1 MAAATVRRPA
11 YKDFLQP
18 ALHRRFSSS
27 AGLLL
32 GIGYL
37 YGIALANWNSL
48 LWSWFPIGPT
58 GVRGVLLA
66 FCGFVIIILRVA
78 QYHVGLRTSDSAFQ
92 TFVHH
97 AAKLQTA
104 EAIFTYVLSAYVFS
118 QVYLWSLSESAGL
131 EWITYF
137 MSDRARLNE
146 KTLFFTAHFVILGV
160 YQGLLHVFK
169 DVDHV
174 SLGVARPRNEDGDGG
189 SKGGDDSYWKRFA
202 DQMPLKVLWAF
213 NQSLVGLLLSIVVYQ
228 MFLRATLWRVMLLFL
243 RPIYNLPR
251 TNLLP
256 ASWPFS
262 FTSLSRSFIASFLLL
277 FLWTTGNLAF
287 STFLVKEPLKN
298 GKPLTSESKDPNGS
312 LLNGLKGKKL
322 AIQCF
327 AMWELAFIARD
338 YPERRAAIYEDLDRK
353 DGPMWSQVYG
363 ICLEVLKGLETRID
377 NHGKAPAPATPAAAP
392 VELKKRTTQPP
403 KEDAIFQ
410 GTPPKKN
417 FRVEVEKVVN
427 GVTTVPG
434 QGSQLSPMA
443 KRALATAKQQALK
456 VQKEVTGTEDTQTVF
471 RDLALKILNS
481 AVGWPFRQ
489 EYGRRLAHTVLGE
502 PYGEPSLYINATYA
516 LSQLAAHSLTEDK
529 YGNVQRDIATTIRS
543 LTAVTKKLDAF
554 ITTLSTHWTDVE
566 GKKESGEVR
575 TILDALK
582 ESLGLLVREFSPY
595 ARDLRLSMTDMR
607 LAREAAGVASPEQ
620 PSVPLETRQ
629 VR

>member
-1 MAAATVRRPA
+1 MAAAKVRSPA

-27 AGLLL
+27 AGILFA
-32 GIGYL
+32 IGYL

-48 LWSWFPIGPT
+48 LWSWFPIGPS
-58 GVRGVLLA
+58 GVRGVILGL
-66 FCGFVIIILRVA
+66 CGFAIIILRVA
-78 QYHVGLRTSDSAFQ
+78 QYHVGQRTSDSAFQ

-97 AAKLQTA
+97 AAKIQTV

-118 QVYLWSLSESAGL
+118 QVYLWSISESAGL

-146 KTLFFTAHFVILGV
+146 KTIFFTAHFIILGF

-169 DVDHV
+169 DLDHV
-174 SLGVARPRNEDGDGG
+174 SLGVARPRNRRINGNGDPEDPP
-189 SKGGDDSYWKRFA
+189 WKRFR
-202 DQMPLKVLWAF
+202 DQIPLKLLWTL
-213 NQSLVGLLLSIVVYQ
+213 NQSLVGLVLSIVVYQ
-228 MFLRATLWRVMLLFL
+228 LFLRATVWRIMLTFL

-262 FTSLSRSFIASFLLL
+262 FTSLSRSFIASFMLV
-277 FLWTTGNLAF
+277 FLWTMGNVAF

-312 LLNGLKGKKL
+312 LLNGLKSKKL
-322 AIQCF
+322 AIQSF

-338 YPERRAAIYEDLDRK
+338 YPERRALIFADLDRK
-353 DGPMWSQVYG
+353 DAPMWSHIYG
-363 ICLEVLKGLETRID
+363 VCMEVLKGLETRID
-377 NHGKAPAPATPAAAP
+377 NYGKAPAPAAPVAAP
-392 VELKKRTTQPP
+392 IEPKKRTTQAP

-427 GVTTVPG
+427 SVATVPG
-434 QGSQLSPMA
+434 QGSQLSPIA

-456 VQKEVTGTEDTQTVF
+456 VQREVTGTEDTQTVF
-471 RDLALKILNS
+471 RDLALKVLDS

-489 EYGRRLAHTVLGE
+489 EYSRRLAHAVLGG
-502 PYGEPSLYINATYA
+502 PYGEPSLYINAAYA
-516 LSQLAAHSLTEDK
+516 LSLVAATSLTEDN
-529 YGNVQRDIATTIRS
+529 YGNVQRDVATTIRS
-543 LTAVTKKLDAF
+543 LTALTKKLDAF
-554 ITTLSTHWTDVE
+554 ITTLPIHWTDVE
-566 GKKESGEVR
+566 KKKEVGDIQA
-575 TILDALK
+575 ILDALR
-582 ESLGLLVREFSPY
+582 ESLGLLLHEFTPY
-595 ARDLRLSMTDMR
+595 ARDLRMSLTDMR
-607 LAREAAGVASPEQ
+607 LAREAAGVETPEE
-620 PSVPLETRQ
+620 PIAPLEMRQ